1 MGLSLFP
8 PAIGVLNDLSSYF
21 AVFVSKC
28 VFLLWSCADILDY
41 FSYLDS
47 SGFNK
52 QTHQTHKDAEM
63 LSFHVGLMYAD
74 SFLFPALILIPKQ
87 KLLLHKQNI
96 YTQSN
101 WGYTYLFMQ
110 GFHLTTLK
118 DL

>member
-1 MGLSLFP
+1 
-8 PAIGVLNDLSSYF
+8 
-21 AVFVSKC
+21 
-28 VFLLWSCADILDY
+28 
-41 FSYLDS
+41 
-47 SGFNK
+47 
-52 QTHQTHKDAEM
+52 
-63 LSFHVGLMYAD
+63 MYAD